1 MTRSSANFLS
11 PNGQGSTTCQTKY
24 LRPIFTTAQLDQRNL
39 TDENA
44 ELGVDYK
51 YGLIDPVCLWQKK
64 W

>member
-1 MTRSSANFLS
+1 MDRA
-11 PNGQGSTTCQTKY
+11 QTTCQTKY

-51 YGLIDPVCLWQKK
+51 
-64 W
+64 